1 MMAKSFIVYD
11 NKSGKTVA
19 SFDSKQAADEYVK
32 KHDPQWK
39 RLNIDVKTPSKHLVW

>member
-1 MMAKSFIVYD
+1 MPEKTWIVYD

-19 SFDSKQAADEYVK
+19 SFKSKEEANKYVK

-39 RLNIDVKTPSKHLVW
+39 KLNVDVRTPSKHFVW